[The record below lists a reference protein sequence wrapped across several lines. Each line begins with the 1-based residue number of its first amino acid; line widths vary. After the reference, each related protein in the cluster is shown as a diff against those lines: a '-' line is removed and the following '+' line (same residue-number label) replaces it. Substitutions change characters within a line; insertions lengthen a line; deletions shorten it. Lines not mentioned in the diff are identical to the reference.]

1 MKNAIK
7 PSGIPMFCYC
17 VGCRKKI
24 FDLSVLLS
32 FEHKGI
38 LCHDCCYYKKRE
50 EAGNDTETHEGGAE
64 MTLRDFEQ
72 HVVRCCVVKK
82 EFSEKKHIME
92 AISGLAI
99 KANKL
104 RDYLDLT
111 SDYGTEGILNVV
123 SDYEKKA
130 IREALGEV
138 LFDFVYL
145 YKTLGIPIEEI
156 MDATEGGM
164 K

>member
-1 MKNAIK
+1 
-7 PSGIPMFCYC
+7 
-17 VGCRKKI
+17 
-24 FDLSVLLS
+24 
-32 FEHKGI
+32 
-38 LCHDCCYYKKRE
+38 
-50 EAGNDTETHEGGAE
+50 

-72 HVVRCCVVKK
+72 HVVRCYVVKK

-145 YKTLGIPIEEI
+145 YETLGIPIEEI

-164 K
+164 E